1 MPSIFSER
9 MSSENEYVIQYSGLK
24 LGTHSFDFEIG
35 KAFFESF
42 EFSEVENCEV
52 AVKMNME
59 KSSTMLVLLF
69 DVSGTVEF
77 PCDRCLEPV
86 TIPIE
91 GNYRQVVKFSD
102 FEESNEDDEI
112 IILPTAEYEIDV
124 TKLIYDFI
132 MLSIPLK
139 RAHEEGACD
148 EELVKK
154 LNDFLIEELP
164 EEDTDSEIDEED
176 IDPRWKALMDL
187 KNKEN

>member
-1 MPSIFSER
+1 

-24 LGTHSFDFEIG
+24 LGTHSFEFEIG

-42 EFSEVENCEV
+42 EYSEIQDCKVH
-52 AVKMNME
+52 VKMDME

-69 DVSGTVEF
+69 DVEGTVDF

-86 TIPIE
+86 TLPIE

-102 FEESNEDDEI
+102 YEESDDDEI
-112 IILPTAEYEIDV
+112 IILPTGEYEIDV
-124 TKLIYDFI
+124 KKLIYDFV

-139 RAHEEGACD
+139 RAHEEGECD
-148 EELVKK
+148 EEAQAK

-164 EEDTDSEIDEED
+164 EEPTESEEEED
-176 IDPRWKALMDL
+176 ENIDPRWQALKDL
-187 KNKEN
+187 KNRDN

>member
-1 MPSIFSER
+1 

-24 LGTHSFDFEIG
+24 LGSHLYDFEIG

-52 AVKMNME
+52 QVKMNME

-69 DVSGTVEF
+69 DISGTVEF

-86 TIPIE
+86 AIPIS

-139 RAHEEGACD
+139 RAHEEGGCD
-148 EELVKK
+148 EELVEK